1 MGDKMLKNLKKLR
14 INKGL
19 SQQQLAEV
27 IGVSQQSINK
37 YENHNVEPNIET
49 LSLLADYFETSVD
62 FIIGR
67 TEIKR
72 KIQEVERYALSEDEK
87 KIIDIFRQLEKSDSK
102 IVLDLC
108 KRFLRG

>member
-1 MGDKMLKNLKKLR
+1 MLKNIKKLR
-14 INKGL
+14 IDKGL
-19 SQQQLAEV
+19 SQQQLAEI

-49 LSLLADYFETSVD
+49 LSLLAEFFDTSVD

-72 KIQEVERYALSEDEK
+72 KIQEVELYALSEDEK
-87 KIIDIFRQLEKSDSK
+87 KIIDIFRQLEKSDSE
-102 IVLDLC
+102 IILSLC
-108 KRFLRG
+108 KRFLKD